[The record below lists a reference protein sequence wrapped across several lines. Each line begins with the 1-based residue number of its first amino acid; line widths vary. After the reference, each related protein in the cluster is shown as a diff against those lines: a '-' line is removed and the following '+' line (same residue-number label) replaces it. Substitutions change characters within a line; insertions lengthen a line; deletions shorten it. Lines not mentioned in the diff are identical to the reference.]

1 MSDRFEDL
9 KQLDD
14 SSQDQDDES
23 DEDGDGQPAEPDDT
37 PEPDSESAP
46 DAGDESGG
54 ESDTNGEPDA
64 ETETETGSTP
74 SMNTTEEE
82 AETTTTDST
91 SSSPPADMS
100 ESEPPYSGD
109 AYTQHTIYT
118 MEETWN
124 EYDDAMERMQFMIL
138 RQQFDIRNVAARELN
153 EAMIRLARDN
163 PELMAERVLEARGYD
178 VDLSDE

>member
-9 KQLDD
+9 KKLDD

-23 DEDGDGQPAEPDDT
+23 NEDSDEQPAEPDDT

-46 DAGDESGG
+46 DTGDESGG

-64 ETETETGSTP
+64 ETETETESTP
-74 SMNTTEEE
+74 PMNMSEDE

-91 SSSPPADMS
+91 PSSSPADIS

-124 EYDDAMERMQFMIL
+124 EYDDAMGQMEFLTL
-138 RQQFDIRNVAARELN
+138 REQYDIRNLAARELN
-153 EAMIRLARDN
+153 EAMVRLARDH
-163 PELMAERVLEARGYD
+163 PELIAERVLKARGYD